1 MEQNLIEEKAESLSR
16 LHNCKVIPIVFK
28 DGDNDIVGYVKEPP
42 RIVKQRAL
50 DAVMQKGAVTAAG
63 ELMEAMLIKEES
75 DERLYVEKPEYD
87 KFYLGA
93 SMACMDLVKVSQD
106 QFKKK

>member
-1 MEQNLIEEKAESLSR
+1 MDEIQVKEKAEKLSQ
-16 LHNCKVIPIVFK
+16 LHGCNVTPLVFK
-28 DGDNDIVGYVKEPP
+28 DGEDSIIGFVKEPP

-75 DERLYVEKPEYD
+75 DQRLYVDRPEYD

-93 SMACMDLVKVSQD
+93 SMACMELVKVSQE